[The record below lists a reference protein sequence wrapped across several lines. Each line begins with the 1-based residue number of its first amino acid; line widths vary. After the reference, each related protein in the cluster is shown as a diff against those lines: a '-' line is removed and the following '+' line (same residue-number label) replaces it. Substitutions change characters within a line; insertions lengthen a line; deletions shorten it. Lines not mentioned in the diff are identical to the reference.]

1 MSAHEVAVV
10 IDPARFDAVVFDMD
24 GVVTKTTVAHRG
36 AWKRLFDEYLAEAK
50 GPDEPPFD
58 DRSDYL
64 EYVDGKPRYDGVR
77 SFLASRGIILPEG
90 DPSDAP
96 DQETVC
102 GLGNRKNVH
111 FRAHV
116 RDVGVEPYT
125 TTLEFIASLRAA
137 DVRVGLITS
146 SRNASMVLEAAGVQH
161 LFEVIIDGNVAAERG
176 LPGKPDPAVFVE
188 ATHALG
194 AEPAAAVVVEDA
206 LSGVAAGR
214 AGGFGLV
221 IGVARDDNVDE
232 LAAGGADVVVLDL
245 EAVTVG

>member
-1 MSAHEVAVV
+1 M
-10 IDPARFDAVVFDMD
+10 
-24 GVVTKTTVAHRG
+24 
-36 AWKRLFDEYLAEAK
+36 
-50 GPDEPPFD
+50 
-58 DRSDYL
+58 
-64 EYVDGKPRYDGVR
+64 
-77 SFLASRGIILPEG
+77 
-90 DPSDAP
+90 
-96 DQETVC
+96 
-102 GLGNRKNVH
+102 
-111 FRAHV
+111 
-116 RDVGVEPYT
+116 
-125 TTLEFIASLRAA
+125 
-137 DVRVGLITS
+137 ITS